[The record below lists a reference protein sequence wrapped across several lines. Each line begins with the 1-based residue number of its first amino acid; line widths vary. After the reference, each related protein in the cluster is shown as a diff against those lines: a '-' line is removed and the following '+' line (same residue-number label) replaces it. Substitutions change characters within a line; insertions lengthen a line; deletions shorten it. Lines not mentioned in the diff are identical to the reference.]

1 MSRVLINYIK
11 NCLNP
16 VNTTEFVE
24 TDVFVRSVYDNLVQD
39 GIYICNVLTDE
50 DKCEL
55 SDCIEINNIYI
66 IRKVIKEIE
75 WLNRDGSFSWSTG
88 TMPLYRRL
96 LPPPI
101 ETVNHTLIISEILKS
116 YTNTFN
122 SKLIY
127 LEYGVRHG
135 ANFNTMVELNSTGV
149 NIGVDIKILP
159 HLSTRYFNDNY
170 QLYEMKTD
178 TFSMTVLPLL
188 KPDVAFIDADHCSE
202 SVIKDFTYIFRYLKV
217 GGYIILHDTYPCSPE
232 YLDVN
237 GCSDCYKTPIYI
249 KSKLIPMVDLSI
261 LTLPLNPGVTIIKKL
276 R

>member
-1 MSRVLINYIK
+1 MSRILIDYIK

-16 VNTTEFVE
+16 ANTTEFVE
-24 TDVFVRSVYDNLVQD
+24 TDVFVMSVYNNLVQD
-39 GIYICNVLTDE
+39 GIYICNVITEE
-50 DKCEL
+50 DKSKL
-55 SDCIEINNIYI
+55 SDCIQIDNIYI

-75 WLNRDGSFSWSTG
+75 WLNNDGSFSWSSG
-88 TMPLYRRL
+88 TTPLYRRL

-116 YTNTFN
+116 YTSDNQ
-122 SKLIY
+122 LIY

-135 ANFNTMVELNSTGV
+135 DNFNKMVGLNNTGI

-159 HLSTRYFNDNY
+159 HLLTRNVQDNY
-170 QLYEMKTD
+170 QLYELSTD
-178 TFSMTVLPLL
+178 TFSITVLPLL
-188 KPDVAFIDADHCSE
+188 KPDIAFIDADHCSE
-202 SVIKDFTYIFRYLKV
+202 SVIKDFNNIFRHLKI
-217 GGYIILHDTYPCSPE
+217 GGYIILHDTYPCSVE

-249 KSKLIPMVDLSI
+249 KSTLIPNKDLSI
-261 LTLPLNPGVTIIKKL
+261 LTLPLNPGVTIIRKL